1 PAPPRRARARGAPS
15 PGGGPPGPPPPVSLL
30 ADETPC
36 RMGGVPT
43 RPATPASL
51 ASSRNIR
58 ARVPG
63 ARGLHHVPA
72 EHVIDEAR
80 ERAGRG
86 CDVAARAA
94 VHQAHDL
101 GPSIDERGAR
111 VAGPAVD
118 AGVEGVR
125 Q

>member
-1 PAPPRRARARGAPS
+1 LYPKLRRLGTASGGTCPAWGASRRHPS
-15 PGGGPPGPPPPVSLL
+15 VSLL

-43 RPATPASL
+43 RTATPASL

-94 VHQAHDL
+94 VAQAQH
-101 GPSIDERGAR
+101 
-111 VAGPAVD
+111 
-118 AGVEGVR
+118 
-125 Q
+125 